1 MVTTVTTGQCLE
13 VREHC
18 ARAEHQ
24 LCPGLGG
31 SHDQGDVVTWAQE
44 ALLVYIYPA
53 AEQQHN
59 L

>member
-1 MVTTVTTGQCLE
+1 MVT
-13 VREHC
+13 
-18 ARAEHQ
+18 
-24 LCPGLGG
+24 GLRTSCVQAYGWG
-31 SHDQGDVVTWAQE
+31 PAQGDVVTWAQE